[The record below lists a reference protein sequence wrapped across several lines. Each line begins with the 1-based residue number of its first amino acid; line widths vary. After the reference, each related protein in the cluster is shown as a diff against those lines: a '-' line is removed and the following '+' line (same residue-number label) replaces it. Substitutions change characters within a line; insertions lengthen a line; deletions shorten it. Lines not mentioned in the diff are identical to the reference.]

1 MPILES
7 LKASHKNFSTGAND
21 LASPCVYLSSR
32 PPSGVTS
39 HDRPNRFLSLLA
51 PVDKLLQSDMLARHD
66 PYLASGFDDFHE
78 LAFSP

>member
-1 MPILES
+1 
-7 LKASHKNFSTGAND
+7 
-21 LASPCVYLSSR
+21 
-32 PPSGVTS
+32 VTS

-66 PYLASGFDDFHE
+66 PYLASGLDDLHE